1 MNETLKK
8 IIFNKLYEDLAH
20 VEIIPHEKSIW
31 FIDREKKYWY
41 LEFKNHG
48 ILYFRYQF
56 FMDFFYLFSMERD
69 EFQPIIIEWVEEVL
83 NSKVNTTRYQ
93 YAGLHAAVE
102 EVLNYKVNTTICPVG
117 ALTDKVEE
125 VLNYKVNTTESLSS
139 DFHCEV
145 EEALNHTVG
154 TTAPL

>member
-102 EVLNYKVNTTICPVG
+102 EVLNYKVNTT
-117 ALTDKVEE
+117 
-125 VLNYKVNTTESLSS
+125 ESLSS